1 MESRGMFCQLGWENG
16 NVSSTYL
23 MWPHPATGD
32 AGRCSPAACPG
43 GMNMV
48 GGNKHPTIFTIVGVY
63 VLVGAH
69 RAGGV
74 SGRPQLNGS
83 RRPNELLPPLLDL

>member
-1 MESRGMFCQLGWENG
+1 
-16 NVSSTYL
+16 
-23 MWPHPATGD
+23 
-32 AGRCSPAACPG
+32 
-43 GMNMV
+43 MV